1 MYGTFTFATAQPH
14 TGPDR
19 RVGRSVIVGCAGL
32 LIMAVTCVCF
42 GVTESTWAANVPEFT
57 SLVHVI
63 DVTKRLNEVQKTDKS
78 LDSVLSMWRMNHM
91 LTKLRQTKVNQG
103 AKSSLVAQRTS
114 DWKDKARA
122 ALKMIAIKRADAVAL
137 KVRPKLQAYSV
148 PPSQSPC
155 VLQKEEET
163 ARQKAMTQIA
173 DAHMVMD
180 KIKQADQKDEKLLSW
195 VNQVADLAVWS
206 CHDCICRACGF
217 HHGLLAT
224 QPMHGCCCR
233 GHRG

>member
-1 MYGTFTFATAQPH
+1 M
-14 TGPDR
+14 
-19 RVGRSVIVGCAGL
+19 
-32 LIMAVTCVCF
+32 CV
-42 GVTESTWAANVPEFT
+42 
-57 SLVHVI
+57 
-63 DVTKRLNEVQKTDKS
+63 R
-78 LDSVLSMWRMNHM
+78 
-91 LTKLRQTKVNQG
+91 
-103 AKSSLVAQRTS
+103 
-114 DWKDKARA
+114 
-122 ALKMIAIKRADAVAL
+122 
-137 KVRPKLQAYSV
+137 
-148 PPSQSPC
+148 C

-224 QPMHGCCCR
+224 QPMVAAVVGI
-233 GHRG
+233 GHSLMLVCLLQDSGSAGK

>member
-1 MYGTFTFATAQPH
+1 
-14 TGPDR
+14 
-19 RVGRSVIVGCAGL
+19 
-32 LIMAVTCVCF
+32 
-42 GVTESTWAANVPEFT
+42 
-57 SLVHVI
+57 
-63 DVTKRLNEVQKTDKS
+63 
-78 LDSVLSMWRMNHM
+78 
-91 LTKLRQTKVNQG
+91 
-103 AKSSLVAQRTS
+103 
-114 DWKDKARA
+114 
-122 ALKMIAIKRADAVAL
+122 MIAIKRADAVAL
-137 KVRPKLQAYSV
+137 KVRPKLQAYSL

-224 QPMHGCCCR
+224 QPNGCCCR
-233 GHRG
+233 GHRA